1 MSNPNPMMLLIGAA
15 QHPRYIEVADESDCE
30 RDFVADLIE
39 LAEGIEPWG
48 RNLIQRHHDRFEEH
62 PFAFEYTVQEALGQ
76 WIVESIATNLD
87 RKTPNPFAISLD
99 DCKAFARQQH
109 PCLQEDI

>member
-1 MSNPNPMMLLIGAA
+1 MSHPNPMMLLIGAA
-15 QHPRYIEVADESDCE
+15 QHPRYVEVADESDCE
-30 RDFVADLIE
+30 RDFVGDLIE

-48 RNLIQRHHDRFEEH
+48 RRLIAKNHDHFEEH
-62 PFAFEYTVQEALGQ
+62 PFAFEYTVQEALGR

-99 DCKAFARQQH
+99 DCKAFARLQH